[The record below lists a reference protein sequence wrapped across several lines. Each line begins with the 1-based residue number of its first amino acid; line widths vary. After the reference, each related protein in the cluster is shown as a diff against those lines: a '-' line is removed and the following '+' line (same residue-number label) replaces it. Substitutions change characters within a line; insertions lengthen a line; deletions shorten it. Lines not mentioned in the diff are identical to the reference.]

1 MLGNTKI
8 KNINVH
14 VNSQDKGS
22 QNFKISVSDF
32 GIPKMYSTSPNKK
45 NTHIYTHTHTYIYI
59 YIYTHT
65 YIHAYIIRLVSK
77 CQSNTFSIHKY
88 QGSIFHY
95 LQGICRIFFCIYL
108 FIYSDI
114 YW

>member
-32 GIPKMYSTSPNKK
+32 GIPKMYLTSPNKK
-45 NTHIYTHTHTYIYI
+45 NTHICTHIYI
-59 YIYTHT
+59 YIHT
-65 YIHAYIIRLVSK
+65 YIHTYIHNQIGV
-77 CQSNTFSIHKY
+77 
-88 QGSIFHY
+88 
-95 LQGICRIFFCIYL
+95 
-108 FIYSDI
+108 
-114 YW
+114 